1 METAKKKA
9 ATYKLANYHHVG
21 TWNQHCHNVQFFK
34 RWQNSRYFVWNERI
48 FKCWQTI
55 QNLKKYYKPNKT

>member
-21 TWNQHCHNVQFFK
+21 TWNQHCHMFNFSRDDRTLDISCEMNEYLNVGK
-34 RWQNSRYFVWNERI
+34 
-48 FKCWQTI
+48 
-55 QNLKKYYKPNKT
+55 